1 MLCTISNRCEWALT
15 IVRIMLGIIFIAHG
29 AQKVLGLFGGSG
41 LQGFVQ
47 WSATLGIP
55 SWLAYCAAISE
66 LIAGILL
73 VLGIASEIGALLVI
87 GIMFGAIYFVHLKN
101 GFFHSKWWLR
111 VRFKF
116 TRVCICSS
124 YWRTGKSLSVVPVQ
138 NARLQMQ
145 KINFSYFLVVIKK
158 GVL

>member
-101 GFFHSKWWLR
+101 GFFTQNGGYEYALSLL
-111 VRFKF
+111 VFASA
-116 TRVCICSS
+116 VLIGGP
-124 YWRTGKSLSVVPVQ
+124 GKAYLWCPCKMLGCKC
-138 NARLQMQ
+138 R
-145 KINFSYFLVVIKK
+145 K
-158 GVL
+158 